1 MQDLITI
8 SKSLIG
14 KDDKVTVPTVDARE
28 LWTWLESKQDFSTWI
43 KKRLSHGFFI
53 DDVDYCSTIK
63 KVARTIGGST
73 RTDYTITTYMAKHIA
88 MMEQTERGHKA
99 RHYFIKM
106 EQEARRLMNFTGIA
120 AELREWTESA
130 MYCGSTRAEALVH
143 ANEMMKQTRGFSVLE
158 HLGVEP
164 HTISTTKPLPLD
176 TYESE
181 DGYFTPQQLT
191 ARLNISIAKF
201 NQLLIDAHL
210 QRKTCAYERSG
221 NFGKPAPKYLPLQSD
236 FFDLQDLK
244 DLNGNDIT
252 ILRWKDAVL
261 DEIGDRTSTRSIAVP
276 PQGSEAVAEDAYA
289 RKFRT
294 NK

>member
-1 MQDLITI
+1 MQDFITI

-28 LWTWLESKQDFSTWI
+28 LWTWLGSKRNFSTWI
-43 KKRLSHGFFI
+43 TNKIDTNGFVNEI
-53 DDVDYCSTIK
+53 DYCSLHTKVERATI
-63 KVARTIGGST
+63 IE
-73 RTDYTITTYMAKHIA
+73 YTITTYMAKHIA
-88 MMEQTERGHKA
+88 MMEQTAKGYEVRD
-99 RHYFIKM
+99 YFIKM
-106 EQEARRLMNFTGIA
+106 EQEARRLLNFTGIA
-120 AELREWTESA
+120 AEMAEWIQVSLLN
-130 MYCGSTRAEALVH
+130 GNTRKEARIH